1 MVELYF
7 DGAVRPSNDD
17 AAVGI
22 FCKNSEGQVIERTF
36 RITAENNHEAEFQ
49 AFLKAVELAEELA
62 AQGENV
68 FSFRTD
74 SEAVSLAVEREFAK
88 NKRIQIYFDPAF
100 ERFSRLPLAFV
111 KWIPRSENKADRVAK
126 DALNEYE

>member
-49 AFLKAVELAEELA
+49 AFLKAVELAEELV
-62 AQGENV
+62 GTRGKCI
-68 FSFRTD
+68 FLPDGFR
-74 SEAVSLAVEREFAK
+74 S
-88 NKRIQIYFDPAF
+88 
-100 ERFSRLPLAFV
+100 RFVGSRT
-111 KWIPRSENKADRVAK
+111 RVCQK
-126 DALNEYE
+126 

>member
-22 FCKNSEGQVIERTF
+22 FCKNSAGQVIERTF

-62 AQGENV
+62 AQGESV

-88 NKRIQIYFDPAF
+88 NKGSKFILIRRF

-126 DALNEYE
+126 EALNDF